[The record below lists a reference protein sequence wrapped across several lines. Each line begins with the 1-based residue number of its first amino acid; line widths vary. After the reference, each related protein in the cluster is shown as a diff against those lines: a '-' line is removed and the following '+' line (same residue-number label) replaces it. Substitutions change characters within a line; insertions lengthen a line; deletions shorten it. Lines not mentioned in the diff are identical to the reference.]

1 MRAQIGRP
9 QRRWPCLE
17 AAVLVG
23 VASLCA
29 CGPLPDALPYAGTV
43 AASEAVPEIPASA
56 PAYLINNGY
65 GIHIPYDA
73 LGITTQNGAWALAWI
88 SEEAP
93 RRISGDVFCPPG
105 GVIYA
110 VTQNGGV
117 GSSAQASGNRLS
129 LDVRPYA
136 GVKGSVTFQV
146 TRGPVAFTLSIDGN
160 PVNRGQVVFA
170 SGSQLSTVDSSPFR
184 LVVQSVGPGT

>member
-9 QRRWPCLE
+9 QRRWPCLA
-17 AAVLVG
+17 AAVLLG
-23 VASLCA
+23 AASLCA
-29 CGPLPDALPYAGTV
+29 CGPLPDALPYAGLV
-43 AASEAVPEIPASA
+43 AAGEAVPEIPASA
-56 PAYLINNGY
+56 PAYLINSGY

-73 LGITTQNGAWALAWI
+73 LGITTQDDAWALSWI
-88 SEEAP
+88 SDGAP
-93 RRISGDVFCPPG
+93 RRVSGDVFCPPS

-110 VTQNGGV
+110 VNQSGTV

-129 LDVRPYA
+129 FDVRPSA
-136 GVKGSVTFQV
+136 GVKGTVRFQV
-146 TRGPVAFTLSIDGN
+146 SRGPVAFTLSIDGN

-184 LVVQSVGPGT
+184 LLAQSVGPGT